1 MFFFTLICLC
11 LFALYGVLIDYYR
24 RAWKAISYSSLPDGP
39 AQTSREAAG
48 AAAPRTKISV
58 LVPAR
63 NEETNIRTC
72 LQSLSQQSYPKNR
85 YEVIVIDD
93 HSTDRT
99 ASIVKEFE
107 AGGMSLRCLSLSE
120 AEAAAGA
127 EREAPVKSEP
137 KSPAKDAAERAVPE
151 KLTGPAKAYKKFAI
165 ETGIRAATGELILTT
180 DADCQCPAG
189 WLQTMA
195 GFYEETGAK
204 FIAAPVRIAEPGNP
218 GSNSSFLVL
227 FQTLDFI
234 TLQGITGAAVYKQFH
249 SMCNGAN
256 LAYERKVFFEVDG
269 FKDIDDIPS
278 GDDMLLMHKIY
289 SKYPQKVFF
298 LKNPQAI
305 VSTRPQTSWGGFVN
319 QRVRWASKAAR
330 YEDKRIF
337 WVLLLVYLLNLLFI
351 GLLLASWWNS
361 WYLWLLLI
369 LLTIKT
375 SVEFPFVRSVAAF
388 FGQRQLMV
396 YFPALQPAHIIYT
409 VVIGWLGQ
417 FGSYRWKERT
427 IK

>member
-1 MFFFTLICLC
+1 MFLFTIICLC

-24 RAWKAISYSSLPDGP
+24 RAWDAIPYSSLPASP
-39 AQTSREAAG
+39 EVTG

-63 NEETNIRTC
+63 NEKDNIEGC
-72 LQSLSQQSYPKNR
+72 LQSLSQQSYPKDS

-99 ASIVKEFE
+99 AAIVKEFA
-107 AGGMSLRCLSLSE
+107 AGDMSLRCLSLSE
-120 AEAAAGA
+120 AKATAELGSAEKGAA
-127 EREAPVKSEP
+127 PS
-137 KSPAKDAAERAVPE
+137 
-151 KLTGPAKAYKKFAI
+151 KAYKKFAI
-165 ETGIRAATGELILTT
+165 ETGIHAAAGELIITT
-180 DADCQCPAG
+180 DADCQFHSD
-189 WLQTMA
+189 WLRTLA
-195 GFYEETGAK
+195 GFYEETGAR
-204 FIAAPVRIAEPGNP
+204 FIAAPVRIGEPVES
-218 GSNSSFLVL
+218 GSKRAKGGQSFLVL

-234 TLQGITGAAVYKQFH
+234 TLQGITGAAVYKRFH

-256 LAYERKVFFEVDG
+256 LAYEKKTFYEVEG

-289 SKYPQKVFF
+289 KKYPGQVFF
-298 LKNPQAI
+298 VKSPQAI
-305 VSTRPQTSWGGFVN
+305 VSTRPETNWKGFVN
-319 QRVRWASKAAR
+319 QRVRWASKADK

-375 SVEFPFVRSVAAF
+375 TVEFPFVRSVAVF
-388 FGQRQLMV
+388 FGQGHLMI
-396 YFPALQPAHIIYT
+396 YFPALQPFHIIYT
-409 VVIGWLGQ
+409 VVIGWLGK

-427 IK
+427 IIK